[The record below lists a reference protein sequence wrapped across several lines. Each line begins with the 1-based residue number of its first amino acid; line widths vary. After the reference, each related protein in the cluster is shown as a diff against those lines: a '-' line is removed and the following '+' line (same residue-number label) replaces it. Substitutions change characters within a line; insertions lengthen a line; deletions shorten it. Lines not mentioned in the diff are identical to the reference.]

1 MRLISLNAGSKVT
14 VEYQGKTVTTGI
26 FKKPVD
32 QPLKLGKDQIQSDHI
47 DNLEVHGGYHKAIY
61 AYPMEHYKFWKERY
75 PHLDFE
81 HGMFGEN
88 LTVEG
93 LLESEV
99 YAGDLL
105 HIGDC
110 ILEVSE
116 PRQPCFKLGIK
127 FQDPGIIKPFLQ
139 SGTTGFYLRIIEA
152 GTLPTQ
158 GVIKLVPGPR
168 RFSMAQLNN
177 VVQGMPFQVEW
188 NPSEQTPEL
197 SVKWQKR
204 LLSKML

>member
-75 PHLDFE
+75 AHMDFE
-81 HGMFGEN
+81 YGMFGEN

-168 RFSMAQLNN
+168 RFSIAQLNN